1 MPPELTPEFDV
12 VVVGAGFAGAT
23 AARELATRGLRTVVL
38 EGRDRIGGRSGSR
51 RMSDGSYADVGGTF
65 VHWTQPHTWAEITR
79 YGLTDDVVPGLADL
93 EWVATYSAGRIT
105 WTPFAEVEAFT
116 RSAYEKV
123 MGASAAI
130 FPNPAEPLQ
139 ELEAVTALETV
150 TVAEALQQLDLSPEE
165 YAALSATFGAYAGQ
179 PARQASW
186 LGILR
191 WFAAG
196 NDNYADFMD
205 MVFTWKL
212 RNGTGSLID
221 AIIADGGAEVRLD
234 SPVAGVH
241 STDDGVR
248 VTLRDGG
255 VVTGRACVVATPANT
270 WPHLDLSPELPAAQR
285 EAAEEGMAATTAG
298 KGVAVLRGETRA
310 MQFAGDAS
318 LPFSFF
324 TTGFRGPEEQVVAL
338 YTSHPDFDLSDPAV
352 VKKAV
357 ETALPHVTVLESVAD
372 MYVAD
377 DPMFRGAW
385 GFLRRGQLTT
395 YVPHRSFTRLDER
408 VVFATSDISRLF
420 QGAFFDGAI
429 ESGLRAA
436 GEIRSYLGRRH

>member
-1 MPPELTPEFDV
+1 MPQDFDV
-12 VVVGAGFAGAT
+12 IVVGAGFAGAT
-23 AARELATRGLRTVVL
+23 AARELATRGLRTLVL

-79 YGLTDDVVPGLADL
+79 YGLTDEVVPGIADL
-93 EWVATYSAGRIT
+93 EWVATYSGGEVT

-116 RSAYEKV
+116 RTAYEKV
-123 MGASAAI
+123 MGGSATV

-139 ELEAVTALETV
+139 ALDAVTALEPV
-150 TVAEALQQLDLSPEE
+150 SVADALEQFDLSPQE
-165 YAALSATFGAYAGQ
+165 YRALAATFGAYAGR
-179 PARQASW
+179 PAHEASW

-212 RNGTGSLID
+212 RNGTGSLLD
-221 AIIADGGAEVRLD
+221 AIISDGGAEVRLD
-234 SPVAGVH
+234 SPVAGV
-241 STDDGVR
+241 SSSQEGVR
-248 VTLRDGG
+248 VRLRDGG
-255 VVTGRACVVATPANT
+255 VVTGRACVIATPANV
-270 WPHLDLSPELPAAQR
+270 WPHLELSPQLPAAQR
-285 EAAEEGMAATTAG
+285 EASEQGMAATTAG
-298 KGVAVLRGETRA
+298 KGVAVLKGEARA
-310 MQFAGDAS
+310 MQFAGDET

-324 TTGFRGPEEQVVAL
+324 TSGFRADDEQVVAL
-338 YTSHPDFDLSDPAV
+338 YTADPGFDLSDPAV
-352 VKKAV
+352 VKAAIEK
-357 ETALPHVTVLESVAD
+357 ALPHVTVLESVAD

-385 GFLRRGQLTT
+385 GFLQRGQLTT
-395 YVPHRSFTRLDER
+395 YVPHRRFTRLDER
-408 VVFATSDISRLF
+408 VVFATTDISRLF
-420 QGAFFDGAI
+420 HGAFFDGAI

-436 GEIRSYLGRRH
+436 GEIRAYLAAPSL